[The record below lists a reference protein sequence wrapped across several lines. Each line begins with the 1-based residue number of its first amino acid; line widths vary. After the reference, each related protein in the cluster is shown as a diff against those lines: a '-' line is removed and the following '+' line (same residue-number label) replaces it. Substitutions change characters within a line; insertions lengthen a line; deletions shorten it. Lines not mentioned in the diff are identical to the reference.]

1 MPTLAFRTS
10 LTDVVMIM
18 KSTEGELRG
27 ISAIDYE
34 SATAA
39 HIEQTIENRMGT
51 QVFDLG
57 VTTNIVSQK
66 VVSAT
71 ATIAP
76 GVRYRY
82 LQTTVSPLEIGLDV
96 SVKYRTYNDTAI
108 YDPSEWIKDAFNSE
122 EERNSYMDRLKQ
134 KNSAF
139 QNVQSVQ
146 LTVDGFVPIEE
157 PPENVVPGEDSGNLG
172 IIIGAAVG
180 GVIVMALA
188 ALYISRRNNS
198 GGGGSAFKEQNLV
211 ATTASTAEQKRLATE
226 ILMEQQDDVSTLG
239 DPMFGTGGMAV
250 NGADR
255 DERTASVADDY
266 DYAKEYLLG
275 QQGMEDARDRMN
287 SIDSGPSGKTSGTSF
302 TRTGSGPVG
311 TDVFADDASFMQQY
325 AAEEEF
331 GEDFRFAVDV
341 PPGKLGMVIDT
352 PNGGVP
358 VVHAIKPESILANKV
373 HVGDRLVSVD
383 DEDVTSMTAVQ
394 VSKLISIKSEQQ
406 RILVFIRKGRVDSL

>member
-1 MPTLAFRTS
+1 
-10 LTDVVMIM
+10 
-18 KSTEGELRG
+18 
-27 ISAIDYE
+27 
-34 SATAA
+34 
-39 HIEQTIENRMGT
+39 
-51 QVFDLG
+51 
-57 VTTNIVSQK
+57 
-66 VVSAT
+66 
-71 ATIAP
+71 
-76 GVRYRY
+76 
-82 LQTTVSPLEIGLDV
+82 
-96 SVKYRTYNDTAI
+96 
-108 YDPSEWIKDAFNSE
+108 
-122 EERNSYMDRLKQ
+122 
-134 KNSAF
+134 
-139 QNVQSVQ
+139 VQ

-188 ALYISRRNNS
+188 ALYISCRNNS